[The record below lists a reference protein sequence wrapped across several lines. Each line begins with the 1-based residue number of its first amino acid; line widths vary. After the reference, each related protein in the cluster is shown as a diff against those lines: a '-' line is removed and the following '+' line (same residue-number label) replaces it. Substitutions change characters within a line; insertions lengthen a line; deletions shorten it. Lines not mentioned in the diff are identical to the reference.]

1 MKNVDNQELQ
11 ELKASIIEMRVQIDY
26 IRNCVEQME
35 RDFAR
40 YIISKDNFIDLMQKG
55 VQELVMDLHVRNDL
69 ENKVRIWDIEKGMEM
84 ARVYE
89 KGSQK

>member
-69 ENKVRIWDIEKGMEM
+69 ENEVRILDIERGMEM